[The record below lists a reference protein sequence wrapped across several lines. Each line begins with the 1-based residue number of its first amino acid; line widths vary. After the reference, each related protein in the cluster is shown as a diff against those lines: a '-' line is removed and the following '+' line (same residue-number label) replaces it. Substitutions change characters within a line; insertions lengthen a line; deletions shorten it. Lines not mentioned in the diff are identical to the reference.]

1 MNEVDNKRIKDFLLE
16 KRADW
21 IAWKKNP
28 PMASHMGG
36 VWEKQIRSCRTV
48 LSFLTRTHSM
58 SLDEESLSTLSTEVE
73 AIVNSRPTVV
83 ETITDVNSE
92 VAISPS
98 HILTMKSKVVMPP
111 PVCLVSQICIA
122 EGDGEASSTSVI
134 NFGVGGEKK
143 LLWTSQERNGGNHKE
158 TSVLVIL

>member
-1 MNEVDNKRIKDFLLE
+1 
-16 KRADW
+16 
-21 IAWKKNP
+21 
-28 PMASHMGG
+28 
-36 VWEKQIRSCRTV
+36 
-48 LSFLTRTHSM
+48 M

-73 AIVNSRPTVV
+73 AIVNSRPMVV

-111 PVCLVSQICIA
+111 PVRLYQICIA
-122 EGDGEASSTSVI
+122 EGDGEASNTSVI

-143 LLWTSQERNGGNHKE
+143 LLWTSQEGNGGNHKE